1 MQSGEPVES
10 ADRSARALIQ
20 RHGVSEEHPAVKRSR
35 LPIIAGFVALVV
47 AAHLIAAYFLFSPP
61 RQSLLPADIVGSLGN
76 AGFTLAQGIEKEPC
90 NRALI
95 NDMAGKLSRANHFS
109 SVLTL
114 YNSRVALCGECKDL
128 LPTVYDAHM
137 GLMQY
142 QEALDA
148 ADILVA
154 DHPGDPS
161 ARGWRSRAREKTGDI
176 LGAYED
182 MLMALSL
189 FSDPAR
195 VHAQVFY
202 DTAKLAAKAGFLC
215 EAANILRDFVAFDA
229 RKRRTQQMDTL
240 MKDWEKK
247 GACAKVSGNGN
258 AKVRYSTRNAA
269 ILVPVEVNG
278 VQARMIVDTGATMT
292 LLTQGFAK
300 RAGVETVRKLG
311 SVVTTANGRTWVNG
325 GLAETMTLG
334 GASLKRVPLHVHSAQ
349 GASLGEDVDG
359 LLGLSFLGNFKMSLN
374 NGVLELSPLE

>member
-1 MQSGEPVES
+1 MN
-10 ADRSARALIQ
+10 RSN
-20 RHGVSEEHPAVKRSR
+20 
-35 LPIIAGFVALVV
+35 LPIIIGFVALVI
-47 AAHLIAAYFLFSPP
+47 AAHLVGAYFIFRPP
-61 RQSLLPADIVGSLGN
+61 QQSLLPSEIVGSLGSD
-76 AGFTLAQGIEKEPC
+76 GFKLAQGIEKEPC
-90 NRALI
+90 NRVLI
-95 NDMAGKLSRANHFS
+95 NDLAGKLSRANHFS

-114 YNSRVALCGECKDL
+114 YNTRVNLCGECKDL
-128 LPTVYDAHM
+128 LPMVYDARM

-142 QEALDA
+142 KEALV
-148 ADILVA
+148 VA
-154 DHPGDPS
+154 DEMVADYPGDAS

-202 DTAKLAAKAGFLC
+202 DTAKLAAKAGFPC

-229 RKRRTQQMDTL
+229 RKRRTQQLETL

-247 GACAKVSGNGN
+247 GACAKVQGNGS

-278 VQARMIVDTGATMT
+278 VQARMILDTGATMT

-300 RAGVETVRKLG
+300 RAGVEASKKKG
-311 SVVTTANGRTWVNG
+311 IMAHTANGRTWVDG

-334 GASLKRVPLHVHSAQ
+334 GASLKKVPLHVHGTA
-349 GASLGEDVDG
+349 GDSLGEGVDG
-359 LLGLSFLGNFKMSLN
+359 LLGLSFLGNFKVSLN